1 MLFHRVQISY
11 RFCRVLKC
19 LVLGRGGFRFNSSGF
34 RLSLGVCIFCVI
46 GFFCSGFLRLS
57 QGFERVP
64 VVSIEWGFIVLF
76 WVLY

>member
-46 GFFCSGFLRLS
+46 GFFVRG
-57 QGFERVP
+57 P
-64 VVSIEWGFIVLF
+64 
-76 WVLY
+76 